1 MRRLIA
7 IGGVALLVVVVL
19 GVAQLVLPGIAEQR
33 IRDRLAVSG
42 QVYEVRVSAFPAIE
56 LLWHQADS
64 VTVRLGEY
72 RSSPAGL
79 AGLLSDAGDVSTVHA
94 SATQLDTGLLTL
106 HDATLVKH
114 GDQLSGAAVV
124 TERAIRSALPILQS
138 VTPVA
143 SGDGTLTVRGT
154 ASLFGI
160 SASVDATVGARDGAL
175 VVEPDV
181 PLGGLATITVF
192 SNPHVEVQS
201 IGATT
206 TDAGFAVHA
215 TARLR

>member
-7 IGGVALLVVVVL
+7 GGVVALLVVVL

-33 IRDRLAVSG
+33 IRDRLSPSG
-42 QVYEVRVSAFPAIE
+42 QVYEVHVSAFPAIE

-79 AGLLSDAGDVSTVHA
+79 AGLLSDAGNVGTLHA
-94 SATQLDTGLLTL
+94 SATQIDTGLLTL
-106 HDATLVKH
+106 RNATLVKH
-114 GDQLSGAAVV
+114 GDQLRGAAVV
-124 TERAIRSALPILQS
+124 TEAAIRSALPILQS

-181 PLGGLATITVF
+181 PLGGLGTITVF
-192 SNPHVEVQS
+192 SNPHVEVRS

-206 TDAGFAVHA
+206 TAAGFAVHA